1 MDQSPDTSRRLTD
14 EQKIQ
19 LIDSMRNKGSYEAAR
34 ERLTATAR
42 IIADRVSAA
51 IPGQTWKFTEDPA
64 GRKADR
70 EGLSCKELT
79 GDIARRPIADAVIF
93 GTAFSAEDFKV
104 VTNIVREEAAK
115 YGATTESS
123 LFNESAKRDYDVQG
137 NVDFGALPPEINSGR
152 MYCGPGSGP
161 MLAAAAAW
169 DGVAVELGLAAT
181 GYASVIAELTGAPW
195 VGAAS
200 LSMVA
205 AATPYVAWLSQA
217 AARAEQAGMQ
227 AAAAAAAYEAAFV
240 MTVPPPVITANR
252 VLVMTLIATNFFG
265 QNSAAIAVAEAQYAE
280 MWAQDAV
287 AMYGYAAASA
297 SASRLIPFA
306 APPKTTNSAGV
317 VAQPTA
323 SRTRAATSASAASSC
338 TGSASCG
345 VSGSCTQLVQ
355 PPYSGL
361 RASRTGSASGIAQTT
376 KTASLCLGRK
386 SSRSAR
392 TDSAVQMCR
401 SSMASRPS
409 GRLTG
414 SAATTFAAARS
425 STHSSVLS
433 AAAGPS
439 RSRCSGRT
447 RSAWLCATVGNNK
460 NSWAATSKRFSP
472 IPPLRSSTVCRP
484 SSSACTAALHSFS
497 AGVTPR
503 RAP

>member
-1 MDQSPDTSRRLTD
+1 MSFATPQP
-14 EQKIQ
+14 E
-19 LIDSMRNKGSYEAAR
+19 KG
-34 ERLTATAR
+34 
-42 IIADRVSAA
+42 
-51 IPGQTWKFTEDPA
+51 
-64 GRKADR
+64 
-70 EGLSCKELT
+70 
-79 GDIARRPIADAVIF
+79 F
-93 GTAFSAEDFKV
+93 GM
-104 VTNIVREEAAK
+104 
-115 YGATTESS
+115 
-123 LFNESAKRDYDVQG
+123 
-137 NVDFGALPPEINSGR
+137 DFGALPPEINSGR

-317 VAQPTA
+317 VAQV
-323 SRTRAATSASAASSC
+323 AAVAAMPGLLQRLSSAASVSWPNPNDWWLVRLLGSITPTERTTIVRLLGQSYFA
-338 TGSASCG
+338 TGMAQFFASIAQQLTFGPGGTTAGSGGAWYPTPQFAGLGAGPAVSASLARAEPVGRLSVPPSWAVAAPAFAEKPEAGTPMSVIGEASSCG
-345 VSGSCTQLVQ
+345 QG
-355 PPYSGL
+355 GL
-361 RASRTGSASGIAQTT
+361 LRGIPLARAGRRTGA
-376 KTASLCLGRK
+376 
-386 SSRSAR
+386 
-392 TDSAVQMCR
+392 
-401 SSMASRPS
+401 
-409 GRLTG
+409 
-414 SAATTFAAARS
+414 FAHRYGFR
-425 STHSSVLS
+425 HSVI
-433 AAAGPS
+433 
-439 RSRCSGRT
+439 T
-447 RSAWLCATVGNNK
+447 RS
-460 NSWAATSKRFSP
+460 P
-472 IPPLRSSTVCRP
+472 
-484 SSSACTAALHSFS
+484 S
-497 AGVTPR
+497 AG
-503 RAP
+503 

>member
-1 MDQSPDTSRRLTD
+1 MSFATPQP
-14 EQKIQ
+14 E
-19 LIDSMRNKGSYEAAR
+19 KG
-34 ERLTATAR
+34 
-42 IIADRVSAA
+42 
-51 IPGQTWKFTEDPA
+51 
-64 GRKADR
+64 
-70 EGLSCKELT
+70 
-79 GDIARRPIADAVIF
+79 F
-93 GTAFSAEDFKV
+93 GM
-104 VTNIVREEAAK
+104 
-115 YGATTESS
+115 
-123 LFNESAKRDYDVQG
+123 
-137 NVDFGALPPEINSGR
+137 DFGALPPEINSGR

-317 VAQPTA
+317 VAQV
-323 SRTRAATSASAASSC
+323 AAVAAMPGLLQRLSSAASVSWSNPNDWWLVRLLGSITPTERTTIVRLLGQSYLA
-338 TGSASCG
+338 TGMARFLTSIAQQLTFG
-345 VSGSCTQLVQ
+345 PGGTTAGSGGAWYPTPQFA
-355 PPYSGL
+355 GL
-361 RASRTGSASGIAQTT
+361 GASRAVSVSLARANKIGALSVPPSWVKTTALTESPVAHAVSAN
-376 KTASLCLGRK
+376 
-386 SSRSAR
+386 
-392 TDSAVQMCR
+392 
-401 SSMASRPS
+401 P
-409 GRLTG
+409 
-414 SAATTFAAARS
+414 
-425 STHSSVLS
+425 
-433 AAAGPS
+433 
-439 RSRCSGRT
+439 
-447 RSAWLCATVGNNK
+447 TVG
-460 NSWAATSKRFSP
+460 SSHGPHGLLRGLPLGSRITRRSGAFAHRYGFRHSVVAR
-472 IPPLRSSTVCRP
+472 PP
-484 SSSACTAALHSFS
+484 S
-497 AGVTPR
+497 AG
-503 RAP
+503 

>member
-1 MDQSPDTSRRLTD
+1 MSFATPQP
-14 EQKIQ
+14 E
-19 LIDSMRNKGSYEAAR
+19 KG
-34 ERLTATAR
+34 
-42 IIADRVSAA
+42 
-51 IPGQTWKFTEDPA
+51 
-64 GRKADR
+64 
-70 EGLSCKELT
+70 
-79 GDIARRPIADAVIF
+79 F
-93 GTAFSAEDFKV
+93 GM
-104 VTNIVREEAAK
+104 
-115 YGATTESS
+115 
-123 LFNESAKRDYDVQG
+123 
-137 NVDFGALPPEINSGR
+137 DFGALPPEINSGR

-317 VAQPTA
+317 VAQV
-323 SRTRAATSASAASSC
+323 AAVAAMPGLLQRLSSAASVSWSNPNDWWLVRLLGSITPTERTTIVRLLGQSYLA
-338 TGSASCG
+338 TGMARFLTSIAQQLTFGPGGTTAGSGGAWYPTPQFAGLGASRAVSASLARANKIG
-345 VSGSCTQLVQ
+345 ALSVPPSWVKTTALTESPVAHAVSAN
-355 PPYSGL
+355 P
-361 RASRTGSASGIAQTT
+361 
-376 KTASLCLGRK
+376 
-386 SSRSAR
+386 
-392 TDSAVQMCR
+392 
-401 SSMASRPS
+401 
-409 GRLTG
+409 
-414 SAATTFAAARS
+414 
-425 STHSSVLS
+425 
-433 AAAGPS
+433 
-439 RSRCSGRT
+439 
-447 RSAWLCATVGNNK
+447 TVG
-460 NSWAATSKRFSP
+460 SSHGPHGLLRGLPLGSRITRRSGAFAHRYGFRHSVVAR
-472 IPPLRSSTVCRP
+472 PP
-484 SSSACTAALHSFS
+484 S
-497 AGVTPR
+497 AG
-503 RAP
+503 

>member
-1 MDQSPDTSRRLTD
+1 
-14 EQKIQ
+14 
-19 LIDSMRNKGSYEAAR
+19 
-34 ERLTATAR
+34 
-42 IIADRVSAA
+42 
-51 IPGQTWKFTEDPA
+51 
-64 GRKADR
+64 
-70 EGLSCKELT
+70 
-79 GDIARRPIADAVIF
+79 
-93 GTAFSAEDFKV
+93 
-104 VTNIVREEAAK
+104 
-115 YGATTESS
+115 
-123 LFNESAKRDYDVQG
+123 
-137 NVDFGALPPEINSGR
+137 

-317 VAQPTA
+317 VAQAQFAGLGA
-323 SRTRAATSASAASSC
+323 SRAVSASLARANKIGALSVPPSWVKTTALTESPVAHAVSANPTVGSSHGPHGLLRGLPL
-338 TGSASCG
+338 GSRITRR
-345 VSGSCTQLVQ
+345 SG
-355 PPYSGL
+355 
-361 RASRTGSASGIAQTT
+361 
-376 KTASLCLGRK
+376 
-386 SSRSAR
+386 
-392 TDSAVQMCR
+392 
-401 SSMASRPS
+401 
-409 GRLTG
+409 
-414 SAATTFAAARS
+414 TFAHRYGFRHSVVAR
-425 STHSSVLS
+425 
-433 AAAGPS
+433 
-439 RSRCSGRT
+439 
-447 RSAWLCATVGNNK
+447 
-460 NSWAATSKRFSP
+460 
-472 IPPLRSSTVCRP
+472 PP
-484 SSSACTAALHSFS
+484 S
-497 AGVTPR
+497 AG
-503 RAP
+503 

>member
-1 MDQSPDTSRRLTD
+1 MSFATPQP
-14 EQKIQ
+14 E
-19 LIDSMRNKGSYEAAR
+19 KG
-34 ERLTATAR
+34 
-42 IIADRVSAA
+42 
-51 IPGQTWKFTEDPA
+51 
-64 GRKADR
+64 
-70 EGLSCKELT
+70 
-79 GDIARRPIADAVIF
+79 F
-93 GTAFSAEDFKV
+93 GM
-104 VTNIVREEAAK
+104 
-115 YGATTESS
+115 
-123 LFNESAKRDYDVQG
+123 
-137 NVDFGALPPEINSGR
+137 DFGALPPEINSGR

-317 VAQPTA
+317 VAQAVASVSWPNPNDWWLVRLLGSITPTERTTIVRLLGQSYLATGMARFLTSIAQQLTFGPGGTTAGSGGAWYPTPQFAGLGA
-323 SRTRAATSASAASSC
+323 SRAVSASLARANKIGALSVPPSWVK
-338 TGSASCG
+338 TTALTESPVAHAVSAN
-345 VSGSCTQLVQ
+345 
-355 PPYSGL
+355 P
-361 RASRTGSASGIAQTT
+361 
-376 KTASLCLGRK
+376 
-386 SSRSAR
+386 
-392 TDSAVQMCR
+392 
-401 SSMASRPS
+401 
-409 GRLTG
+409 
-414 SAATTFAAARS
+414 
-425 STHSSVLS
+425 
-433 AAAGPS
+433 
-439 RSRCSGRT
+439 
-447 RSAWLCATVGNNK
+447 TVG
-460 NSWAATSKRFSP
+460 SSHGPHGLLRGLPLGSRITRRSGAFAHRYGFRHSVVAR
-472 IPPLRSSTVCRP
+472 PP
-484 SSSACTAALHSFS
+484 S
-497 AGVTPR
+497 AG
-503 RAP
+503 

>member
-1 MDQSPDTSRRLTD
+1 M
-14 EQKIQ
+14 
-19 LIDSMRNKGSYEAAR
+19 
-34 ERLTATAR
+34 
-42 IIADRVSAA
+42 
-51 IPGQTWKFTEDPA
+51 
-64 GRKADR
+64 
-70 EGLSCKELT
+70 
-79 GDIARRPIADAVIF
+79 
-93 GTAFSAEDFKV
+93 
-104 VTNIVREEAAK
+104 
-115 YGATTESS
+115 
-123 LFNESAKRDYDVQG
+123 
-137 NVDFGALPPEINSGR
+137 DFGALPPEINSGR

-317 VAQPTA
+317 VARRSPGSYGPT
-323 SRTRAATSASAASSC
+323 
-338 TGSASCG
+338 G
-345 VSGSCTQLVQ
+345 
-355 PPYSGL
+355 
-361 RASRTGSASGIAQTT
+361 
-376 KTASLCLGRK
+376 
-386 SSRSAR
+386 
-392 TDSAVQMCR
+392 
-401 SSMASRPS
+401 
-409 GRLTG
+409 
-414 SAATTFAAARS
+414 
-425 STHSSVLS
+425 
-433 AAAGPS
+433 
-439 RSRCSGRT
+439 
-447 RSAWLCATVGNNK
+447 
-460 NSWAATSKRFSP
+460 
-472 IPPLRSSTVCRP
+472 
-484 SSSACTAALHSFS
+484 
-497 AGVTPR
+497 
-503 RAP
+503 

>member
-1 MDQSPDTSRRLTD
+1 M
-14 EQKIQ
+14 
-19 LIDSMRNKGSYEAAR
+19 
-34 ERLTATAR
+34 
-42 IIADRVSAA
+42 
-51 IPGQTWKFTEDPA
+51 
-64 GRKADR
+64 
-70 EGLSCKELT
+70 
-79 GDIARRPIADAVIF
+79 
-93 GTAFSAEDFKV
+93 
-104 VTNIVREEAAK
+104 
-115 YGATTESS
+115 
-123 LFNESAKRDYDVQG
+123 
-137 NVDFGALPPEINSGR
+137 DFGALPPEINSGR

-317 VAQPTA
+317 VAQV
-323 SRTRAATSASAASSC
+323 AAVAAMPGLLQRLSSAASVSWSNPNDWWLVRLLGSI
-338 TGSASCG
+338 TPTEAGSGGAWYPTPQFAGLGASRAVSASLARANKIG
-345 VSGSCTQLVQ
+345 ALSVPPSWVKTTALTESPVAHAVSAN
-355 PPYSGL
+355 P
-361 RASRTGSASGIAQTT
+361 
-376 KTASLCLGRK
+376 
-386 SSRSAR
+386 
-392 TDSAVQMCR
+392 
-401 SSMASRPS
+401 
-409 GRLTG
+409 
-414 SAATTFAAARS
+414 
-425 STHSSVLS
+425 
-433 AAAGPS
+433 
-439 RSRCSGRT
+439 
-447 RSAWLCATVGNNK
+447 TVG
-460 NSWAATSKRFSP
+460 SSHGPHGLLRGLPLGSRITRRSGAFAHRYGFRHSVVAR
-472 IPPLRSSTVCRP
+472 PP
-484 SSSACTAALHSFS
+484 S
-497 AGVTPR
+497 AG
-503 RAP
+503 

>member
-1 MDQSPDTSRRLTD
+1 
-14 EQKIQ
+14 
-19 LIDSMRNKGSYEAAR
+19 
-34 ERLTATAR
+34 
-42 IIADRVSAA
+42 
-51 IPGQTWKFTEDPA
+51 
-64 GRKADR
+64 
-70 EGLSCKELT
+70 
-79 GDIARRPIADAVIF
+79 
-93 GTAFSAEDFKV
+93 
-104 VTNIVREEAAK
+104 
-115 YGATTESS
+115 
-123 LFNESAKRDYDVQG
+123 
-137 NVDFGALPPEINSGR
+137 

-317 VAQPTA
+317 VADGA
-323 SRTRAATSASAASSC
+323 
-338 TGSASCG
+338 
-345 VSGSCTQLVQ
+345 V
-355 PPYSGL
+355 GL
-361 RASRTGSASGIAQTT
+361 RHVVAGSLHLLPVGVGLLVDHLEVTAQLGDELLASHRTGAAPKVTRGQHITNDG
-376 KTASLCLGRK
+376 LML
-386 SSRSAR
+386 
-392 TDSAVQMCR
+392 
-401 SSMASRPS
+401 
-409 GRLTG
+409 RLQRRG
-414 SAATTFAAARS
+414 
-425 STHSSVLS
+425 LS
-433 AAAGPS
+433 ADHGAMSVDITELIVDGH
-439 RSRCSGRT
+439 RTCS
-447 RSAWLCATVGNNK
+447 
-460 NSWAATSKRFSP
+460 P
-472 IPPLRSSTVCRP
+472 
-484 SSSACTAALHSFS
+484 
-497 AGVTPR
+497 
-503 RAP
+503 

>member
-1 MDQSPDTSRRLTD
+1 MSFATPQP
-14 EQKIQ
+14 E
-19 LIDSMRNKGSYEAAR
+19 KG
-34 ERLTATAR
+34 
-42 IIADRVSAA
+42 
-51 IPGQTWKFTEDPA
+51 
-64 GRKADR
+64 
-70 EGLSCKELT
+70 
-79 GDIARRPIADAVIF
+79 F
-93 GTAFSAEDFKV
+93 GM
-104 VTNIVREEAAK
+104 
-115 YGATTESS
+115 
-123 LFNESAKRDYDVQG
+123 
-137 NVDFGALPPEINSGR
+137 DFGALPPEINSGR

-317 VAQPTA
+317 VAQV
-323 SRTRAATSASAASSC
+323 AAVAAMPGLLQRLSSAASVSWSNPNDWWLVRLLGSITPTERTRIVRLLGQSYFA
-338 TGSASCG
+338 TGMAQFFASIAQQLTFGPGGTTAGSGGAWYPTPQFAGLGASRAVSASLARANKIG
-345 VSGSCTQLVQ
+345 ALSVPPSWVKTTALTESPVAHAVSAN
-355 PPYSGL
+355 P
-361 RASRTGSASGIAQTT
+361 
-376 KTASLCLGRK
+376 
-386 SSRSAR
+386 
-392 TDSAVQMCR
+392 
-401 SSMASRPS
+401 
-409 GRLTG
+409 
-414 SAATTFAAARS
+414 
-425 STHSSVLS
+425 
-433 AAAGPS
+433 
-439 RSRCSGRT
+439 
-447 RSAWLCATVGNNK
+447 TVG
-460 NSWAATSKRFSP
+460 SSHGPHGLLRGLPLGSRITRRSGAFAHRYGFRHSVVAR
-472 IPPLRSSTVCRP
+472 PP
-484 SSSACTAALHSFS
+484 S
-497 AGVTPR
+497 AG
-503 RAP
+503 